1 MYSRDFCNIY
11 NEYGWD
17 YFSLTM
23 GGAILKYFELNNK
36 IINNH
41 LDLGCGCGTL
51 CDYFYHN
58 NISTKGVD
66 ISKYMIEIAKG
77 KNHNID
83 FEIGDMINYKSN
95 STYDLITITCDAIN
109 HILNEDSFDCM
120 FKNIYN
126 MLNNDGFFIFDIINK
141 DKIEFNRLIVSNRDN
156 NIKVEYYI
164 TEETGIINTNVK
176 VLKNDKL
183 VFEEDEKEKI
193 YSNKFIE
200 KMLIKNNFNII
211 KISDKILDEEQRF
224 KDKIYFIC
232 KK

>member
-1 MYSRDFCNIY
+1 MYSRNFCNIY

-66 ISKYMIEIAKG
+66 ISKYMIEIAKD

-83 FEIGDMINYKSN
+83 FEIGDMTTYKSN
-95 STYDLITITCDAIN
+95 STYDLITITCDTIN
-109 HILNEDSFDCM
+109 HILKEDSFDCM

-126 MLNNDGFFIFDIINK
+126 MLNNDGFFIFDILNK
-141 DKIEFNRLIVSNRDN
+141 DKIEFNKLIISNRDN
-156 NIKVEYYI
+156 NIKVEYYF
-164 TEETGIINTNVK
+164 TEKNDIINTNVK

-183 VFEEDEKEKI
+183 VFEDDEKEKI

>member
-1 MYSRDFCNIY
+1 
-11 NEYGWD
+11 
-17 YFSLTM
+17 M

-41 LDLGCGCGTL
+41 LDLGCVCGTL

-58 NISTKGVD
+58 NIGTKGVD
-66 ISKYMIEIAKG
+66 ISKYMIEIAKS
-77 KNHNID
+77 KNCNID
-83 FEIGDMINYKSN
+83 FEIGNMTNYKSN

-109 HILNEDSFDCM
+109 HILNEDSFDYM

-141 DKIEFNRLIVSNRDN
+141 DKLEFNKPIISNRDN
-156 NIKVEYYI
+156 NIKVEYYF
-164 TEETGIINTNVK
+164 TEKNDIINTNVK

-183 VFEEDEKEKI
+183 VFEDDEKEKI

-211 KISDKILDEEQRF
+211 KIYDKILNEKQRF

>member
-23 GGAILKYFELNNK
+23 GGAILKYFLLNNK

-58 NISTKGVD
+58 NIGTKGVD

-83 FEIGDMINYKSN
+83 FEIGDMTTYKSN
-95 STYDLITITCDAIN
+95 STYDLITITCDVIN
-109 HILNEDSFDCM
+109 HILKEDSFACM

-141 DKIEFNRLIVSNRDN
+141 DKLEFNKPIISNRDN

-164 TEETGIINTNVK
+164 TEETDIINTNVK
-176 VLKNDKL
+176 VLKGDKL
-183 VFEEDEKEKI
+183 VFEENEKEKI

>member
-1 MYSRDFCNIY
+1 
-11 NEYGWD
+11 
-17 YFSLTM
+17 
-23 GGAILKYFELNNK
+23 
-36 IINNH
+36 
-41 LDLGCGCGTL
+41 
-51 CDYFYHN
+51 
-58 NISTKGVD
+58 
-66 ISKYMIEIAKG
+66 
-77 KNHNID
+77 
-83 FEIGDMINYKSN
+83 
-95 STYDLITITCDAIN
+95 
-109 HILNEDSFDCM
+109 M

-141 DKIEFNRLIVSNRDN
+141 DKLEFNKPIISNRDN

-164 TEETGIINTNVK
+164 TEETDLINTNVK
-176 VLKNDKL
+176 VLKGDKL
-183 VFEEDEKEKI
+183 VFEENEKEKI